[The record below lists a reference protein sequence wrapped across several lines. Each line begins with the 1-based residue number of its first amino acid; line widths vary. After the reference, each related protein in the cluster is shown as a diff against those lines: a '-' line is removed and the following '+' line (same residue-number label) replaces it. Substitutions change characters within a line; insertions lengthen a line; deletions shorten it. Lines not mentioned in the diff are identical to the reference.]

1 MEENINPISQEGV
14 KVSLY
19 SKTFLWMFLG
29 LFATGLI
36 SVFSFYSGFTEKFI
50 GIFPVL
56 AIIEIVVVLLFSFLA
71 KKISATVAK
80 VLFFAYSIING
91 IILSTIFAVYQINS
105 IVTVFFAAAA
115 IFGICALFGKTTK
128 FDLSKIGTI
137 FIVTMIVGI
146 ILSVINIFLK
156 FDWLNIGIDWVI
168 LLVFFGVT
176 AWDMQKVKNVSDS
189 GMYDDDKMSI
199 YLALELYL
207 DFINIFLR
215 ILSLFGKRRK

>member
-36 SVFSFYSGFTEKFI
+36 SAVSYYSGFTQNFI
-50 GIFPVL
+50 GILPVL
-56 AIIEIVVVLLFSFLA
+56 VIVELVVVLLFSFLA
-71 KKISATVAK
+71 RKISATTAK
-80 VLFFAYSIING
+80 VLFFTYSIING
-91 IILSTIFAVYQINS
+91 ITLSTIFAVYQITS

-115 IFGICALFGKTTK
+115 IFGICAIFGKTTK
-128 FDLSKIGTI
+128 FDLSKISTI
-137 FIVTMIVGI
+137 FFVTIIVGI
-146 ILSVINIFLK
+146 ILSIVNLFLK

-176 AWDMQKVKNVSDS
+176 AWDIQKLKNASES

-199 YLALELYL
+199 YLALQLYL

-215 ILSLFGKRRK
+215 ILSLFGKRKN